1 MSSQDQALP
10 AVAGF
15 RTLDDA
21 SAWFWRF
28 LKTELAPYPGRT
40 WLAVRITTAATIT
53 MLLVMTFRIPYGF
66 LGAIYTLLLSREN
79 PTATFNGAVKTVVV
93 YGITMLY
100 IIVGIM
106 TMVDDPLTHFL
117 WITMSLF
124 LAFYLSHIIRD
135 YFTAIGFGFMLAVA
149 IPLWD
154 ETLLAVYQR
163 TEDTL
168 WLGSSV
174 VLGAVVVAAV
184 EYVFRCV
191 NPITYITQAIESR
204 LRAVEDLV
212 RQLAADL
219 PVGSRVEKELS
230 LYSTLGTSKLRRE
243 LLTSGYPPEL
253 IAQMNVAAALLGR
266 LVDLAASLGIA
277 RPTQSVAIGAAD
289 RDRCSRL
296 ANEISSLRGDLQRR
310 QLPRAIDIASQP
322 EPSDVPLLPEMEK
335 TVALIPHAFSRAKSV
350 KELFPSAP
358 MGAEVRSRLFV
369 PDAFSNLDH
378 LKFAV
383 RGTLAT
389 MVAYV
394 FYQAIDWP
402 GLGTSI
408 AACIITGLSTI
419 GSSRQQLFLRMGGT
433 IIGGCVFGMGAQIC
447 VLPYLDSITGFTVL
461 FAVVTAITA
470 WILTA
475 TPRLSYLGVQLAL
488 IFYLINLQ
496 EFAPQFSLA
505 IARNRVVG
513 ILLGLVSMWLIFD
526 RLWVGDALR
535 KMQDAFS
542 RNLRMLAELF
552 EQSRND
558 NREEAARRGLQLR
571 DQIHDGFN
579 AVEAQSEAVLFE
591 FGPSRARKLK
601 VRDDFRRW
609 QPALG
614 ILLQL
619 QITFL
624 EYLSARPFAEL
635 PQPIAEAQA
644 AFEKDMA
651 IIAQTISDDVAGTV
665 PTTAPDVQESAAAL
679 RQAIRQHYAQSGLPI
694 PPALGGIIAL
704 TQNLASIVAPLYVD
718 IHTTFTNPQHAVMH
732 HPQTRLSEAWHHRL
746 N

>member
-277 RPTQSVAIGAAD
+277 RSTQSVAIGAAD

-310 QLPRAIDIASQP
+310 KLPRAIDIASQP

-542 RNLRMLAELF
+542 AICGCWLNSL
-552 EQSRND
+552 N
-558 NREEAARRGLQLR
+558 NR
-571 DQIHDGFN
+571 
-579 AVEAQSEAVLFE
+579 VTTT
-591 FGPSRARKLK
+591 ARKRPGGACSYVIRSMTVSMRLRRNRKPCFLSSGRHVHENSKFVMTSGVGNLPSVSCCSCRSHSWNTFPQGRSQNYPNQSQKHRLPLK
-601 VRDDFRRW
+601 KTW
-609 QPALG
+609 P
-614 ILLQL
+614 
-619 QITFL
+619 
-624 EYLSARPFAEL
+624 SSPK
-635 PQPIAEAQA
+635 P
-644 AFEKDMA
+644 
-651 IIAQTISDDVAGTV
+651 S
-665 PTTAPDVQESAAAL
+665 PTTSPERFPPRLPMFKNLLRRCGKRFASTTHNQACQFLQRSAA
-679 RQAIRQHYAQSGLPI
+679 
-694 PPALGGIIAL
+694 
-704 TQNLASIVAPLYVD
+704 
-718 IHTTFTNPQHAVMH
+718 
-732 HPQTRLSEAWHHRL
+732 
-746 N
+746 